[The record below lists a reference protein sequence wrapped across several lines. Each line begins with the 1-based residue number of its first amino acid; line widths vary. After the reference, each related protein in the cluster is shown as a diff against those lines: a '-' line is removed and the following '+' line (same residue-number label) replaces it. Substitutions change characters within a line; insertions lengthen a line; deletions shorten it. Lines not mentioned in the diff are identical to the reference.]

1 LRWLINSR
9 RPLNRGVIR
18 LKGIDISEIT
28 IMAASCPFDL
38 SCSLQET
45 DDRIPSFRLA
55 VSLAIPHHDG
65 EFKYQAS
72 NIWFAC
78 KSLDQFLSSLD
89 DVSDANDGEAVL
101 TDLSDFFNIRITNT
115 NGNYMAQFKI
125 RQCDV
130 NYPDTTMNATCRMER
145 ESVQYVFKQFKQMP
159 RWW

>member
-1 LRWLINSR
+1 M
-9 RPLNRGVIR
+9 
-18 LKGIDISEIT
+18 DISEIT
-28 IMAASCPFDL
+28 IIAASCPFDL

-55 VSLAIPHHDG
+55 VALAIG

-78 KSLDQFLSSLD
+78 KSFDQFLSSLNN
-89 DVSDANDGEAVL
+89 VSDANDGEAVL
-101 TDLSDFFNIRITNT
+101 ADLSDFFKFRITNT
-115 NGNYMAQFKI
+115 EGNYLAQFNI
-125 RQCDV
+125 RQRDA

-145 ESVQYVFKQFKQMP
+145 ESAQYVFTQFKQMP